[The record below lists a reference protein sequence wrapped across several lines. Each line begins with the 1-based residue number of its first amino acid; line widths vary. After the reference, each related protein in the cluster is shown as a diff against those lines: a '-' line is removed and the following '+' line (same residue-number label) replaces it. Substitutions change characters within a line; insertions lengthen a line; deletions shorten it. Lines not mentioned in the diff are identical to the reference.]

1 MKDLEKI
8 LLKVINN
15 VFICILLFYIG
26 GLLVIMLVIFWN
38 DIDLNSSFF
47 VKFFILIGVLFV
59 VGVVNFVVLI
69 VVVFVINSGIY
80 LNSCILFGLL

>member
-1 MKDLEKI
+1 MKDFEKI